1 VAFGSQER
9 KHTRISFVRCP
20 ACQAESSPGQ
30 KFCGSCGTS
39 LDASNDLTMSSGATR
54 LAGTP
59 PSALT
64 QAATPGGGWLS
75 ASGSIDHGR
84 FGPGTVLDSRY
95 RIIGMLGKGGM
106 GEVYR
111 ADDLRLGQP
120 VALKFLPTALATD
133 AKRLSQLHNEV
144 RTARQVSHANVCR
157 VYDIGDVSGHLFLS
171 MEFVDGEDLAAS
183 LRRVGRFPEDR
194 ALELARQICAGLAA
208 AHDRGV
214 IHRDLKPANIMIDGA
229 GRARIMD
236 FGLASAEAV
245 EDIRVGTP
253 AYMAPEQL
261 EGREVTAKSDIFA
274 LGLVLYELFTGKR
287 VFTAA
292 TLADLVEAQ
301 ASGRI
306 TPPTEVVKALDPR
319 IERAILRCLDRDPAR
334 RPASV
339 LAVSAALPGGDPL
352 AAALAAGETPS
363 PEMVAAAGGDQA
375 TVSRV
380 AGAAWLVAIGVLMYA
395 VLLIC
400 MRYGL
405 TARSPFPKPTA
416 VLADRAQEIQ
426 SALGYNEPGRDQ
438 AWGYLYDA
446 DYLNWANSHGSPEAN
461 WRELADGQPAVVRFW
476 YRASPRPLVPLNPT
490 ALRGPGDPPFGSTSG
505 MTRLY
510 LDTKGRLLSFEAVP
524 PQTEK
529 AAPGATPPDWPRL
542 IEMAG
547 FDAAAIQPVDPG
559 RTPVTFADTRHAW
572 RARMPGMPAEMTIE
586 AASFHGR
593 VVYFEIV
600 GPWTR
605 ASRDVTAGSQ
615 VGPGNGPGAIVTI
628 VVLLV
633 IAGILTRRNLKSGR
647 ADRRGAFRLGVFV
660 VSLTMAGW
668 VLWPHMADLSVERNR
683 MFVTLGLGLFL
694 AGALYII
701 YLAIEPFVRRSWP
714 STLVSWSRMLSG
726 RFRDPYVGRDLLIG
740 IATGLLLVVVHSG
753 TLILPRWLGWPEP
766 MPPAALSSALVD
778 LRQFMASVVSAISQG
793 LQSGLL
799 TVLQIALLR
808 FFVQAA
814 LTRVKLTRVPIDVVT
829 VLAAVMVSTTIS
841 LLDAGGEA
849 RNVWLTL
856 AATEVVLI
864 MTVVLIMRVGL
875 LATVFANI
883 VAELVTRIPLTLDG
897 SRFYAGQGWAV
908 VAALV
913 GLAICGYVWARKGEG
928 EGRVAV
934 R

>member
-1 VAFGSQER
+1 V
-9 KHTRISFVRCP
+9 
-20 ACQAESSPGQ
+20 
-30 KFCGSCGTS
+30 
-39 LDASNDLTMSSGATR
+39 SNDLTMSSGATK

-95 RIIGMLGKGGM
+95 RIIGLLGKGGM

-120 VALKFLPTALATD
+120 VALKFLPAALATD
-133 AKRLSQLHNEV
+133 AKRLAQLHNEV

-214 IHRDLKPANIMIDGA
+214 IHRDLKPANIMIDSA

-245 EDIRVGTP
+245 EDVRVGTP

-261 EGREVTAKSDIFA
+261 EGREVTFRSDIFA

-301 ASGRI
+301 AAGRI
-306 TPPTEVVKALDPR
+306 TPPTDVVKTLDPR
-319 IERAILRCLDRDPAR
+319 IERAILRCLDREPAR

-380 AGAAWLVAIGVLMYA
+380 GGAMWLLAVAILMYT

-438 AWGYLYDA
+438 AWGYLYDT
-446 DYLNWANSHGSPEAN
+446 DYLNWANDHGSPEAH

-476 YRASPRPLVPLNPT
+476 YRASPRPLVPFNPT
-490 ALRGPGDPPFGSTSG
+490 TLRGPGDPPFGSTSG

-510 LDTKGRLLSFEAVP
+510 LDTKGRLLSFEAAP
-524 PQTEK
+524 PQTET
-529 AAPGATPPDWPRL
+529 AALKPGAGQSAAASPEWPRL

-547 FDAAAIQPVDPG
+547 FDASAVQPVDPG
-559 RTPVTFADTRHAW
+559 RTPTTFADTRYAW
-572 RARMPGMPAEMTIE
+572 RGRMPGMPTEMTIE

-593 VVYFEIV
+593 VVYFEVV

-605 ASRDVTAGSQ
+605 ASRDVTASQ

-628 VVLLV
+628 LALLV
-633 IAGILTRRNLKSGR
+633 IAGILTRRNLKTGR

-660 VSLTMAGW
+660 VSLTMVGW
-668 VLWPHMADLSVERNR
+668 ALWPHMADLSVERNR
-683 MFVTLGLGLFL
+683 MFVTLGVGLFL
-694 AGALYII
+694 AGALYIV

-714 STLVSWSRMLSG
+714 STLVSWSRLLSG

-753 TLILPRWLGWPEP
+753 TLIVPRWLGWPEP
-766 MPPAALSSALVD
+766 MPPAAQAAALVD
-778 LRQFMASVVSAISQG
+778 LRQFLASVVSGISQG

-799 TVLQIALLR
+799 TLLQIALLR
-808 FFVQAA
+808 FFVQSA
-814 LTRVKLTRVPIDVVT
+814 LTRLKLTRVPIDVVT
-829 VLAAVMVSTTIS
+829 ALAAVVVSTTLS
-841 LLDAGGEA
+841 LLDAGGAA
-849 RNVWLTL
+849 RTVWLSL
-856 AATEVVLI
+856 AATEVVLVA
-864 MTVVLIMRVGL
+864 TVVLIMRVGL
-875 LATVFANI
+875 LAIVFAN
-883 VAELVTRIPLTLDG
+883 VSAELVTRIPLTLDG

-908 VAALV
+908 VAALI
-913 GLAICGYVWARKGEG
+913 GLAICGYWWASAGQLSEQNRRTSEPGT
-928 EGRVAV
+928 
-934 R
+934 